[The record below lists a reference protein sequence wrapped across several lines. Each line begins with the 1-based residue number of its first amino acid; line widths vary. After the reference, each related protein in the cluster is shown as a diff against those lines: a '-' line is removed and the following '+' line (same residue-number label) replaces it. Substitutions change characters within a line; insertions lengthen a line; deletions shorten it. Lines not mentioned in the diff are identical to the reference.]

1 VKVLRTERSCI
12 LWHNFINQQK
22 ILFSMICL
30 GIEST
35 AHTFGAGIVSSE
47 GRILANVKKVFT
59 TETGGMIPQEVA
71 KHHEEVCDSVVE
83 EAMQNAKVSWDD
95 IGLIS
100 YARGPGLA
108 PALKIGMEV
117 AKNLSSK
124 IKKPLIGVN
133 HCVAHLTIG
142 QLCTGAKDPVFLYV
156 SGVNTQIIAIA
167 GGRFRIFGETLD
179 IGIGNALDKFGREA
193 GLGFPAGPK
202 IEKLAENG
210 KYIEMPYVVKGMDTS
225 FAGLVTKATQLLK
238 KGEKIEDVCCAFQ
251 ETAFAM
257 VTEVSER
264 ALAHCEKKEL
274 LLIGGVAANKKL
286 CSMLD
291 KMCKQRNATFF
302 AVPLE
307 YAGDQGA
314 MIAWQGLLEFGK
326 SKEVPIDIY
335 PYERTDTIEVTWT

>member
-1 VKVLRTERSCI
+1 
-12 LWHNFINQQK
+12 
-22 ILFSMICL
+22 MICL

-35 AHTFGAGIVSSE
+35 AHTFGVGIVTSE
-47 GRILANVKKVFT
+47 GKILANAKKVFT
-59 TETGGMIPQEVA
+59 TETGGMILREVA
-71 KHHEEVCDSVVE
+71 KHHEKICDSVVS
-83 EAMQNAKVSWDD
+83 EAMSKANVDWDKID
-95 IGLIS
+95 LIAYS
-100 YARGPGLA
+100 RGPGLA
-108 PALKIGMEV
+108 PALKVG
-117 AKNLSSK
+117 KNLAKKLSSEHN
-124 IKKPLIGVN
+124 KPIIGVN

-156 SGVNTQIIAIA
+156 SGVNTQVIAIA
-167 GGRFRIFGETLD
+167 GGKFRIFGETLD

-193 GLGFPAGPK
+193 GLGFPAGAK
-202 IEKLAENG
+202 IEKLAEKG

-225 FAGLVTKATQLLK
+225 FSGLVTKATQLLK

-264 ALAHCEKKEL
+264 ALAHGEKKEL

-291 KMCKQRNATFF
+291 KMCKQRGATFF

-314 MIAWQGLLEFGK
+314 MIAWQGILEHGK
-326 SKEVPIDIY
+326 SKEKEIDIY
-335 PYERTDTIEVTWT
+335 PYERTDTIDVVWD

>member
-1 VKVLRTERSCI
+1 
-12 LWHNFINQQK
+12 
-22 ILFSMICL
+22 MICL

-35 AHTFGAGIVSSE
+35 AHTFGIGIVSSE
-47 GRILANVKKVFT
+47 GKILANVKKVFT
-59 TETGGMIPQEVA
+59 TESGGMIPHKVA
-71 KHHEEVCDSVVE
+71 EHHEKICDSVVE
-83 EAMQNAKVSWDD
+83 EAIQKANVKWED
-95 IGLIS
+95 IGLIAYS
-100 YARGPGLA
+100 RGPGLA
-108 PALKIGMEV
+108 PALKVGMDT
-117 AKNLSSK
+117 AKKLSK
-124 IKKPLIGVN
+124 EHDKPIIGVN

-156 SGVNTQIIAIA
+156 SGVNTQIIAVA

-179 IGIGNALDKFGREA
+179 IGVGNALDKFGREA

-202 IEKLAENG
+202 IEKLAEKG

-238 KGEKIEDVCCAFQ
+238 KGEKTEDVCCAFQ

-257 VTEVSER
+257 LAEVSER

-286 CSMLD
+286 CSMLE
-291 KMCKQRNATFF
+291 KMCKQRGAEFF

-314 MIAWQGLLEFGK
+314 MIAWQGILGFGK
-326 SKEVPIDIY
+326 SAEKDNDIY
-335 PYERTDTIEVTWT
+335 PYERTDSIEVVWE